1 MDHKYT
7 IDLKIYDTNK
17 QNDMK
22 TSRVSD
28 LGADLL
34 AKAESLCVDNVM

>member
-1 MDHKYT
+1 MGQTYC
-7 IDLKIYDTNK
+7 LKIYETNE

-34 AKAESLCVDNVM
+34 AKAESLCADKVM